1 MFRRSLLARYVE
13 KTATIIITCDEG
25 TSVWRPAPADDLGD
39 GTFRILGAVPV
50 EEIWMFKPGE
60 IVRCRRQLFS
70 EGQEG
75 LAAYELA

>member
-1 MFRRSLLARYVE
+1 VTRARQY
-13 KTATIIITCDEG
+13 G
-25 TSVWRPAPADDLGD
+25 RPAPADDLGD